1 VEPELPPALAA
12 ARGSL
17 YQLAGELARLQ
28 AAAGLPIAEEEYLR
42 EVLHPGLMQVRL
54 TTNHNMWNNIWHNC
68 WQHALQRSH
77 LPHPA
82 PDSCCSF
89 NT

>member
-1 VEPELPPALAA
+1 LRPQEKSDVEPELPPALAS

-17 YQLAGELARLQ
+17 YELAGELARLQ

-54 TTNHNMWNNIWHNC
+54 KANST
-68 WQHALQRSH
+68 
-77 LPHPA
+77 PK
-82 PDSCCSF
+82 
-89 NT
+89 